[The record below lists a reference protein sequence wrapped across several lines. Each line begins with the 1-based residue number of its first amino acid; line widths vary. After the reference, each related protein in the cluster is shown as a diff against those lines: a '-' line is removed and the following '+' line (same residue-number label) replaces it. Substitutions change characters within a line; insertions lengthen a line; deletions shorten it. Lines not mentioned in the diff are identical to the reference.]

1 MNDPLSVGSSPSG
14 MKYVG
19 YSVGVSVNSSAS
31 VGISRPSGIIYV
43 GNSVPG
49 RKSVSGNS
57 SVSISVPG
65 KTYVDDSGGVVGAI
79 SGDDVAFRRACKG
92 KGTY

>member
-1 MNDPLSVGSSPSG
+1 MVQFLLVTHYLVQCRLVTL
-14 MKYVG
+14 MLVET
-19 YSVGVSVNSSAS
+19 S